1 MEAKLKVREWKSG
14 SASSAPSLGWNFDGQ
29 AVMKDKLNSSTKS
42 GTVLVENFR
51 MLRIFV
57 GTQKI

>member
-14 SASSAPSLGWNFDGQ
+14 SASFAPSLGWIFDGQ

-42 GTVLVENFR
+42 GTVLVENFG